1 MKEKKKVYLMLEGVV
16 IDTSKEKNCL
26 LAPFV
31 DGAETGIKLLKVHYD
46 VILRSNYHSMLEKN
60 IKDMIAET
68 LGVQIKY
75 IGEECSY
82 DDVVLVKPDIVI
94 EYGENPVVKL
104 KFENVVLVKPDIV
117 IEYGKNPVAKLK
129 FENGV
134 DWFSL
139 LDCLIES
146 KRVVESIF
154 PEDSM
159 VQDLSGKEVITI
171 LKDIVINDKVHKTF
185 SSTSVEG
192 ILRNMSTTKILD
204 ICKDWNDKKNV

>member
-104 KFENVVLVKPDIV
+104 KFEN
-117 IEYGKNPVAKLK
+117 
-129 FENGV
+129 GV

-185 SSTSVEG
+185 SSASVEG
-192 ILRNMSTTKILD
+192 VLRNMSTTKILD